1 MAIGAIIGAVIAA
14 GAAIVGGV
22 VNSQEVD
29 KANQIA
35 MQMHNQQRQDQKK
48 VDDYKK
54 KMNKWEMRLAEQN
67 AKFERGRWKKEF
79 EQGVK
84 ERAEDRGYTKRQ
96 NFVNNNLNMVNQ
108 SAQLRSV
115 FMNTMTRR

>member
-1 MAIGAIIGAVIAA
+1 MAIGTILGAVIAA
-14 GAAIVGGV
+14 GAAIIGGV

-29 KANQIA
+29 EANQIA

-54 KMNKWEMRLAEQN
+54 TLNRFDMRM
-67 AKFERGRWKKEF
+67 AKKQFKLQEKQF